1 MGRKATSI
9 KRQIELLEERGM
21 VLGYDE
27 PKIKDFLLDIGYY
40 RLGFYWQ
47 PFEIDEDHKLAP
59 GTKFSDVIALYYLD
73 VDLRNILSRY
83 LNRIEINFRTK
94 LVYYVSNKYK
104 TSPTWFVDA
113 SAMSSSYISNFS
125 KYYDEDFIRNNKP
138 IKNHH
143 KNYIN
148 DRYAPAW
155 KTIEFFTF
163 GGILKTFTSLKDE
176 EIKKRIAGCYDI
188 RDVNKFI
195 NFMTTI
201 KQVRNVCA
209 HSAVI
214 FDFHTP
220 RGINRIPAFAFNDNN
235 RHSLDS
241 SIKVILYILS
251 QISTTR
257 HDEMKKDIDTLFNKH
272 ADNESLKNIIE
283 TKMGYKF

>member
-9 KRQIELLEERGM
+9 DRQIELLQERGM
-21 VLGYDE
+21 VLDYE
-27 PKIKDFLLDIGYY
+27 VPKIKEFLLDIGYY

-47 PFEIDEDHKLAP
+47 PFEIDAKHTLNP
-59 GTKFSDVIALYYLD
+59 GTKFSDIIALYYLD

-83 LNRIEINFRTK
+83 MNRIEINFRTK

-113 SAMSSSYISNFS
+113 SAMSNTYIQNFN
-125 KYYDEDFIRNNKP
+125 KYYDDEFIRNNKP

-188 RDVNKFI
+188 RDVKKFI

-220 RGINRIPAFAFNDNN
+220 RGINRIPAFEFNDNN

-257 HDEMKKDIDTLFNKH
+257 HDEMQEDIDRLFNKH
-272 ADNESLKNIIE
+272 AENAVLKDIIE
-283 TKMGYKF
+283 SKMGYNF